1 MGELYATLLVRLI
14 LPLATLIAA
23 LLHFSAFGLAYLG
36 AFAALMHRPSYSLR
50 KHYPAPALAVLSSF
64 SIGLLVVQVTIASL
78 IAAKTL
84 QPSDGGLWS
93 HLDDVGIAR
102 FDRSVWDGLRAVL
115 GPALV
120 TGVSLLCLLA
130 EERRSRRSFVYFML
144 HRGGAP
150 LVGYP
155 RPSRL
160 RLRQTRSLI
169 ESSLVTVADERFQ
182 PRTSPSGIVATRRWR
197 GRRSGHS
204 FFPWWGVPLSTDPTG
219 VDGSPGGVGGKSSA
233 SSSTTLSLDLPALGD
248 RNGSYR
254 GRSSGRPPSA
264 SGATISGGDG
274 IVDDSV
280 VEDADGDGLDDF
292 SQSSYQPTDVDDGVA
307 AEMPSRLTRF
317 MAGTGGVFWTAVG
330 LAATGTAVSSVAN
343 SFFTAVLFFVVLS
356 WGFGWE
362 GVRPAVAPARVL
374 RCLTALRVTLLLYIF
389 ALVAF
394 QLGWLEDVRQSPIV
408 VLLGIRRLS
417 TAGQPQGW
425 THMMALG
432 GALFCY
438 VVSGLWAKAVRGAY
452 VTRTLWTE
460 ALVVEADTVAASLS
474 RPSSFLSAGFSAD
487 GLVGGGEAGSNDDG
501 GGGGGSGGGSSVSA
515 PGSPAGSSKA
525 AGKAWA
531 STGGAAPSSGS
542 AVASLSS
549 PSVGGSAAPAGLAS
563 RAASAPTGSAGKPP
577 LPPSSSRSRSAP
589 EWQMAAAALSRPP
602 SISRGAPPWKA
613 PIGDRTRRSRLASV
627 PSRLSPGAASG
638 GSGGTSGRSGGS
650 SWTHPLLGLSGWS
663 GSRGGGDGD
672 DLTSSRR
679 LGSALTASTRFG
691 LSAKEFLFLRS
702 LLHLASVALMVWVL
716 VLPGYLTLPLL
727 LLAFLY
733 LAFKRC
739 RNSRVLDYVV
749 YYAMALQLVHAVYVA
764 TLEAWGLPESRTADA
779 LGLRILSAPVVP
791 AVIQVATITL
801 IALSIYLKEYLK
813 TVRVWEP
820 RRSGGRALM
829 GNVTEQE
836 LLEMML
842 SHREY
847 SAVAKGAFSPF
858 KVILDQFALA
868 ALYVAGAAA
877 ASALNTVFIVALT
890 AICVTQVVPIMY
902 KRRLIAGVW
911 VSIFV
916 YSMGFMAATSAVCRI
931 GRGDTFDCSRVGVTV
946 GLTAAPTLA
955 VLAYTALVVCAS
967 IQVHFTW
974 PWRNDTDEA
983 TVRVELSSA
992 FWSFLREYFLYVAY
1006 AALLLYPLV
1015 SPANFLSYGYLVFL
1029 LLCFLVEILAG
1040 FATSRRVLGRLWFAV
1055 VLFACLGLVARYL
1068 VRFDDIGARI
1078 NQLQLIFGVGAGM
1091 SGFLLTLGDAAILII
1106 ISLQGRLFLQSAQLA
1121 ANATQLPSIA
1131 PSRPPQSPSG
1141 TTLPQPQSS
1150 ASSASLVTGG
1160 LTTTAGHGPQSASVR
1175 SSLDAAATAA
1185 ASPLVPRPGGLS
1197 SGSGSGNGS
1206 SKDSGL
1212 ADKARRMDGLS
1223 ASLAGTS
1230 HVDGHD
1236 MSAFES
1242 TGLVHVDS
1250 HASVPRGALMTDIV
1264 ELPDVSTR
1272 AKLLDAKRFLL
1283 RVRNSLPVVQTRDA
1297 IKWLYVRVRKALQHL
1312 LFPYSSILPASAVVA
1327 AAIWLDGISCFGG
1340 TYLVLGCLVVCLD
1353 NRPAISRRS
1362 HAVIPLALRI
1372 LSPTLLLLSFGFM
1385 TIQYLYLVLSLQQG
1399 AFIVDL
1405 QNGDWG
1411 PMVRWIGLQFERDS
1425 EVGKLFLPITQH
1437 AMLAHC
1443 LVFVTAFVQR
1453 ATLRWAA
1460 SSFSQVEGEQGADN
1474 GFGQL
1479 SRTGSG
1485 LSEGSRDEQI
1495 RAGLLSARPIS
1506 DVVSGLV
1513 LDEASGK
1520 ARVPSSSNSSSGVGN
1535 GGGRGRD
1542 VGGSEGGPAPVV
1554 HPTRAGGSGVSSNC
1568 VRGASGSGGSLPLNR
1583 TPSRNSSGPNDPADS
1598 LSSRVEGL
1606 ASGRVHFSASSP
1618 RPLGPGSPATLT
1630 SGVPHDV
1637 AGGARGASFGVYAG
1651 ATDGDAPDVGPPS
1664 PYHRSP
1670 SARRTNRLVHWCGR
1684 SLLMA
1689 GRRLGEVLGLLHP
1702 FWASWGFD
1710 LTYVVLVVGAA
1721 VSRTVFSLLH
1731 ILFVLAV
1738 CLVPRRTVSRMW
1750 VVCTLFLVTLVL
1762 LQYALSLGLPPL
1774 VSWSWQLRDDM
1785 PSAWQAWLY
1794 IDESNDTRKRRTDIT
1809 IAFIAVICAGTT
1821 LNAIPPRLSLRRCG
1835 RCAACS
1841 SVPGMFGWL
1850 RRLFGLG
1857 RSHREPPC
1865 PSSDASSGGKE
1876 EAGAAVGGG
1885 PSSSG
1890 RVASLEAVAISG
1902 VNSSSATL
1910 LGMRP
1915 PDSGEPPSTCLSF
1928 RGCAEEQGEAP
1939 LSRCFGFASSG
1950 DGSPSQ
1956 RQPEEVDFTQRPL
1969 TFANAV
1975 KLAWMRFSGS
1985 AVQLYLFAVA
1995 AVDPSVF
2002 SAVLLGLAFYFFF
2015 QFTNVA
2021 TRRARFVIVRMY
2033 VLSVI
2038 LAVVAYQAP
2047 FAPPTRE
2054 DGSPSPWPRIIGL
2067 YKLSGLSS
2075 GKDPAAA
2082 AALLGLFVSLWILS
2096 QMQGRIYE
2104 SENFRFVL
2112 RNMKEDEVL
2121 RFRRAIHDH
2130 QDRMTEQM
2138 LASNELERNK
2148 SARAARLQRLQA
2160 LKNTTRSVDAF
2171 FNVCVVQEAELAAKN
2186 EAAEALH
2193 ELEFAPRLSFSAAL
2207 AAAAA
2212 DESKLPRLSRST
2224 PGQMSVPS
2232 SSRLPGLR
2240 FRRSDG
2246 TFATPG
2252 TGGGW
2257 SASPSNRQV
2266 GSEERQGEDT
2276 GVRRAHSARDYG
2288 GNSSNTSAAAFVA
2301 DVAPGSEPV
2310 DTYPLRS
2317 GGSDGLKA
2325 TNGDSYESSSSRLDY
2340 ADGVADVG
2348 AAHPSP
2354 EGNQEDFPWWNR
2366 MLRAMSRGAR
2376 WQSHLHQSLRH
2387 ELRFFATRYSAWP
2400 VYLSMLLA
2408 VAVTPTIMS
2417 VVYPLVLFLYLL
2429 VEQPRPPKSA
2439 WIALIFYVEAV
2450 ITFKFVARKFVTPDV
2465 RFFVND
2471 YSDKGEI
2478 FKNGV
2483 HIQAGG
2489 IFFDILVLVSLL
2501 WHRRILYYRGLWD
2514 LTDAEERHLLRPKV
2528 TSRAV
2533 ATPSDA
2539 VAVTDP
2545 SGLPAGDVM
2554 SAEMQLADADWVIV
2568 QNAHRLESLGCFED
2582 ELPASDRFSSSPT
2595 RTSGDAYEA
2604 SWGVADYPRSGAA
2617 SAVPGAAA
2625 SSSSRPREARD
2636 DHDGSSLDDACFVSD
2651 AVELDVPVSSTGRL
2665 SDRVPRVRVHSND
2678 IDAATATNEGA
2689 RGIVHPV
2696 SVEALSFHR
2705 EYSRGGVENLPSSF
2719 SARGTGDQTSVGPRS
2734 FSSVKSLPKLDVAEA
2749 IGEDAHGD
2757 SDQPS
2762 LARSAAASYNR
2773 SASGSVRKAGISQPS
2788 IRLSTE
2794 SLDLLRRGST
2804 LRSCRS
2810 MTLRTL
2816 DEEEE
2821 GRAVAL
2827 QRTRSVR
2834 HTFTGGVIGGL
2845 IGEDA
2850 DVERPADIDDVYG
2863 MGGGAPRS
2871 DEDDDQLSTV
2881 GSLRS
2886 RRSRRGTTPSG
2897 FPGLGRRRSSRMPTP
2912 SGGGKRRTPM
2922 PADGHVEDLITR
2934 GLSAR
2939 VTPAEILSDE
2949 QVDGEFLGAAPGG
2962 GGEGGRHRQA
2972 PTVGSG
2978 SSPAA
2983 LLGAAGQGIFSP
2995 VVMHYQ
3001 RLLRSHTHKA
3011 VGDFYLAIFATDFM
3025 AFVFLIFGFSFMFS
3039 ESDQFERV
3047 TTWWT
3052 TNFVETRQLVVVI
3065 VAFFTL
3071 VLDRVIYLRR
3081 SMKAKLAVQYVSVL
3095 VYHYF
3100 LFLHVEFGQRA
3111 SLRFFY
3117 VLKCIYFFVS
3127 GLQIR
3132 SGFPL
3137 YTTGQ
3142 WLLRNFSLKGLIG
3155 FHIYYNIPFLWL
3167 TRTLL
3172 DWAVLPTSLEIFQY
3186 FKFIDVYIYL
3196 YQNRAINASRGWFK
3210 RVLGQKRPIVPRI
3223 FQGGG
3228 LFLLCALLLFLPFFL
3243 FSLANPLFRDR
3254 QLIAATYSVD
3264 LLLPINNDSI
3274 ALYSRSATSA
3284 KELNGAG
3291 IINAGRPYALTIQ
3304 ERSRE
3309 QVYSVFFSAP
3319 SAFQWTPAP
3328 PNFDRLNASLFPFVE
3343 APPGSALLDDD
3354 NPDRFSTRPTLRLAL
3369 TGADSE
3375 ETYSADVKA
3384 SLTGAQVQALGV
3396 AMANLNST
3404 ALELPLNI
3412 EDDSPNAGTL
3422 SRYMTLVAASS
3433 RFQPASRRNSGVCL
3447 RFHSVLLD
3455 VGGVEA
3461 PGVVPPA
3468 ESSVSSVALA
3478 RRSLWWSVTD
3488 CVRGIAGEP
3497 DCTCTPPG
3505 PDGRIGVTGAA
3516 ASRGRFDGLTYIL
3529 QISAVAQIAVG
3540 GGTILTLY
3548 AVILFSVAQ
3557 LAKTWFSNKRLI
3569 IPVTDMPYTHH
3580 LFTLVSDIVYA
3591 RQDGRLDMEEV
3602 LFNGLMDIYRDPHV
3616 MVRWTGERHLKP
3628 PTVWWEGE
3636 GAVDVFPSYRET
3648 ATEPYPKVKRD

>member
-1 MGELYATLLVRLI
+1 MGELYATLLVRLV

-23 LLHFSAFGLAYLG
+23 LIHFSAFGLAYLA

-50 KHYPAPALAVLSSF
+50 KHYPAPALAVLASF
-64 SIGLLVVQVTIASL
+64 SLGLLVVQVTIASL
-78 IAAKTL
+78 IAAKSL
-84 QPSDGGLWS
+84 QPSDGGLWP

-120 TGVSLLCLLA
+120 TAVSLLCLLA
-130 EERRSRRSFVYFML
+130 EECRSRRSFVYFML
-144 HRGGAP
+144 HRAGAP
-150 LVGYP
+150 LADRP
-155 RPSRL
+155 RSVHL

-169 ESSLVTVADERFQ
+169 ESALVTVADAP
-182 PRTSPSGIVATRRWR
+182 PRQHATVPGIGNAIATRERR
-197 GRRSGHS
+197 GRGSRHS
-204 FFPWWGVPLSTDPTG
+204 IFPWTGGPLTSASTG
-219 VDGSPGGVGGKSSA
+219 VDGSRGGAGGKSAA
-233 SSSTTLSLDLPALGD
+233 SSSTTLSLDLPAPDDGRPGYGGAGGSRPSALGTD
-248 RNGSYR
+248 GDAGFEGTDGDAYDDYSQGSYFPDN
-254 GRSSGRPPSA
+254 S
-264 SGATISGGDG
+264 
-274 IVDDSV
+274 
-280 VEDADGDGLDDF
+280 
-292 SQSSYQPTDVDDGVA
+292 DDGVA
-307 AEMPSRLTRF
+307 SEMPSRLTRF

-362 GVRPAVAPARVL
+362 GVRPAVEPGRVL
-374 RCLTALRVTLLLYIF
+374 RGLAALRVALLLYIF
-389 ALVAF
+389 ALVSF
-394 QLGWLEDVRQSPIV
+394 QLDWLNDARQSPIV

-438 VVSGLWAKAVRGAY
+438 VVSGLWSKAVRGAY
-452 VTRTLWTE
+452 VTRTRWAE
-460 ALVVEADTVAASLS
+460 ALVAEADTVAASLS
-474 RPSSFLSAGFSAD
+474 RPSSFLSAGLSAD
-487 GLVGGGEAGSNDDG
+487 GLLGGGGAGSSRGGDEGSGG
-501 GGGGGSGGGSSVSA
+501 GGGGGSSLSVPESPVASSRVV
-515 PGSPAGSSKA
+515 
-525 AGKAWA
+525 GKAWA
-531 STGGAAPSSGS
+531 TTGAAAPSSGS
-542 AVASLSS
+542 VGGSMSS
-549 PSVGGSAAPAGLAS
+549 PSPGGSTTPAGVAP
-563 RAASAPTGSAGKPP
+563 RATSAPMGAGSKPP
-577 LPPSSSRSRSAP
+577 LPPGSSRSRSAP
-589 EWQMAAAALSRPP
+589 EWDMEASEVRPP
-602 SISRGAPPWKA
+602 PVHMSPPTVTRGAPPWK
-613 PIGDRTRRSRLASV
+613 PPLGHRRLGSV
-627 PSRLSPGAASG
+627 SARLSPAGTSG
-638 GSGGTSGRSGGS
+638 GSGAASGRSGGS
-650 SWTHPLLGLSGWS
+650 GWTPPILGLSGLTGS
-663 GSRGGGDGD
+663 GRGMTGE

-691 LSAKEFLFLRS
+691 LSAKEFLLLRS

-727 LLAFLY
+727 VLAFLY

-739 RNSRVLDYVV
+739 RNSRVLDYAV

-764 TLEAWGLPESRTADA
+764 TLEAWGLPESQTADA

-820 RRSGGRALM
+820 QRGGGRALM

-877 ASALNTVFIVALT
+877 ASALNAVFIVALT
-890 AICVTQVVPIMY
+890 AICVTQVVPVVY
-902 KRRLIAGVW
+902 KRRLIAAVW

-931 GRGDTFDCSRVGVTV
+931 GRGDTFDCARVGVTV
-946 GLTAAPTLA
+946 GLTAAPTLP

-974 PWRNDTDEA
+974 PWRSDTDEA
-983 TVRVELSSA
+983 TVRVELSSV

-1029 LLCFLVEILAG
+1029 LMCFLVEILFG

-1068 VRFDDIGARI
+1068 VRFDDIRVRI
-1078 NQLQLIFGVGAGM
+1078 SRLQLIFGVGAGM
-1091 SGFLLTLGDAAILII
+1091 SGFVLTLGDAAILII

-1121 ANATQLPSIA
+1121 ANATELPSVS
-1131 PSRPPQSPSG
+1131 PMRPPLSSSSNA
-1141 TTLPQPQSS
+1141 LPQSS
-1150 ASSASLVTGG
+1150 SLPAPLVVSA
-1160 LTTTAGHGPQSASVR
+1160 GP
-1175 SSLDAAATAA
+1175 A
-1185 ASPLVPRPGGLS
+1185 ASPGRGPRSSPVRPSPDAATTAAPSPPLPRPVVSL
-1197 SGSGSGNGS
+1197 SGSGGSGDGS
-1206 SKDSGL
+1206 SKDMWS
-1212 ADKARRMDGLS
+1212 ADKAGSPGGGS
-1223 ASLAGTS
+1223 ASLADPP
-1230 HVDGHD
+1230 HVGGRVKG
-1236 MSAFES
+1236 SVES
-1242 TGLVHVDS
+1242 PGLVRVDS
-1250 HASVPRGALMTDIV
+1250 DVSSAKDPDAV

-1297 IKWLYVRVRKALQHL
+1297 IKWLYVRVRKALQQL

-1340 TYLVLGCLVVCLD
+1340 IYLVLGCLVVCLD
-1353 NRPAISRRS
+1353 NRPAINRRAD
-1362 HAVIPLALRI
+1362 AVIPLALRV
-1372 LSPTLLLLSFGFM
+1372 LSPTLLLLSFSFM
-1385 TIQYLYLVLSLQQG
+1385 TLQYLYLVLNIQG
-1399 AFIVDL
+1399 GALIETL

-1411 PMVRWIGLQFERDS
+1411 PMVIWIGLQFERDANAD
-1425 EVGKLFLPITQH
+1425 KLFLPITQH

-1443 LVFVTAFVQR
+1443 LVFVTAFLQR

-1460 SSFSQVEGEQGADN
+1460 ASFSNAEGDREADGVSGQLARNTSGVLEGGEQV
-1474 GFGQL
+1474 
-1479 SRTGSG
+1479 
-1485 LSEGSRDEQI
+1485 

-1506 DVVSGLV
+1506 DVMTGLV
-1513 LDEASGK
+1513 LDNAKGK
-1520 ARVPSSSNSSSGVGN
+1520 ARMPSSSSSSSGAVG
-1535 GGGRGRD
+1535 GDGSGRG
-1542 VGGSEGGPAPVV
+1542 VGGSCFGPAPEAYIS
-1554 HPTRAGGSGVSSNC
+1554 PAGGPGHSADR
-1568 VRGASGSGGSLPLNR
+1568 VRDASGSGGSRPLDPS
-1583 TPSRNSSGPNDPADS
+1583 PSRHSSVPYHPVDP
-1598 LSSRVEGL
+1598 LSSRNEGM
-1606 ASGRVHFSASSP
+1606 AGSRVHFSSSSP
-1618 RPLGPGSPATLT
+1618 RPLGPGSPGTLA
-1630 SGVPHDV
+1630 SGVSHDAASGGV
-1637 AGGARGASFGVYAG
+1637 PAGSFRAYGEA
-1651 ATDGDAPDVGPPS
+1651 ADGDVPDLGPPS
-1664 PYHRSP
+1664 PYLAP
-1670 SARRTNRLVHWCGR
+1670 STVRRTNRFVHWCGR
-1684 SLLMA
+1684 SLLKV
-1689 GRRLGEVLGLLHP
+1689 GRRLGEVLGLLQP

-1750 VVCTLFLVTLVL
+1750 VVCTLFLVALVL

-1774 VSWSWQLRDDM
+1774 VSWSWDLRDEM

-1821 LNAIPPRLSLRRCG
+1821 LNAIPPRVSLRRCG
-1835 RCAACS
+1835 NCDACT
-1841 SVPGMFGWL
+1841 SVSGTAGWL

-1857 RSHREPPC
+1857 RSRSEPPC
-1865 PSSDASSGGKE
+1865 PPSDTSSVGKE
-1876 EAGAAVGGG
+1876 EAGAAEVGGLSG
-1885 PSSSG
+1885 SG
-1890 RVASLEAVAISG
+1890 RVSSLEAVAISG
-1902 VNSSSATL
+1902 VNSSAATL
-1910 LGMRP
+1910 MGVHP
-1915 PDSGEPPSTCLSF
+1915 PDPDEHTSKCFSF
-1928 RGCAEEQGEAP
+1928 RGGADGREDSP
-1939 LSRCFGFASSG
+1939 LNRCFAFASSG

-1956 RQPEEVDFTQRPL
+1956 PQPAEVDFTQRPL

-1975 KLAWMRFSGS
+1975 KLGWMRFAGS

-2021 TRRARFVIVRMY
+2021 TRRARFVIVRLY

-2054 DGSPSPWPRIIGL
+2054 DGSPSPWPRIFGL
-2067 YKLSGLSS
+2067 YKLSGMSS

-2104 SENFRFVL
+2104 SKNFRFVV

-2148 SARAARLQRLQA
+2148 AARAARLQRLQA
-2160 LKNTTRSVDAF
+2160 LKHTTRSVDAF
-2171 FNVCVVQEAELAAKN
+2171 FDVCVVQEAELAAKD
-2186 EAAEALH
+2186 EAAAALP
-2193 ELEFAPRLSFSAAL
+2193 ELQFAPRLSFSAAL

-2212 DESKLPRLSRST
+2212 DESKLPRFSRT
-2224 PGQMSVPS
+2224 PGQTPMPS

-2240 FRRSDG
+2240 FRRPDG

-2252 TGGGW
+2252 AGGGGGLV
-2257 SASPSNRQV
+2257 SLPSQHDRAGAGGGEAS
-2266 GSEERQGEDT
+2266 GL
-2276 GVRRAHSARDYG
+2276 RRAHGVQGAGGGSSSA
-2288 GNSSNTSAAAFVA
+2288 SAAAFVA
-2301 DVAPGSEPV
+2301 DVAPGSKPV

-2317 GGSDGLKA
+2317 DGVDGPTATSGGC
-2325 TNGDSYESSSSRLDY
+2325 YESLPSGLGH
-2340 ADGVADVG
+2340 ADGAAGAG
-2348 AAHPSP
+2348 AADPSP
-2354 EGNQEDFPWWNR
+2354 EGTQEDFPWWNR

-2376 WQSHLHQSLRH
+2376 WQSHLHHSLRH
-2387 ELRFFATRYSAWP
+2387 ELRFFVTRYSAWP

-2408 VAVTPTIMS
+2408 VTVTPTIMS

-2471 YSDKGEI
+2471 YSGKGEI
-2478 FKNGV
+2478 FKNGL

-2489 IFFDILVLVSLL
+2489 IFFDILVLASLL

-2514 LTDAEERHLLRPKV
+2514 LTDAEERYLLRPKV
-2528 TSRAV
+2528 TGRAV
-2533 ATPSDA
+2533 VTPSDA
-2539 VAVTDP
+2539 ATVTDP
-2545 SGLPAGDVM
+2545 TGLAPFDVV
-2554 SAEMQLADADWVIV
+2554 SAEEQLAAADAVIGL
-2568 QNAHRLESLGCFED
+2568 NAHRLESLGCFED
-2582 ELPASDRFSSSPT
+2582 ERPASDPGSSSAT
-2595 RTSGDAYEA
+2595 MMSGGVYEN
-2604 SWGVADYPRSGAA
+2604 SWGVTEFPPSGGVAV
-2617 SAVPGAAA
+2617 VPGAAGP
-2625 SSSSRPREARD
+2625 SSSRPRDARD
-2636 DHDGSSLDDACFVSD
+2636 DQDDSSLGDACFVSD
-2651 AVELDVPVSSTGRL
+2651 AIELDAPGSSAERL
-2665 SDRVPRVRVHSND
+2665 STDRESRVRVHSID
-2678 IDAATATNEGA
+2678 DMDAALAKNDVGGGITRPLSERASSFQ
-2689 RGIVHPV
+2689 RGI
-2696 SVEALSFHR
+2696 
-2705 EYSRGGVENLPSSF
+2705 SRGGPGDAPTTF
-2719 SARGTGDQTSVGPRS
+2719 SPEGPRDRFSGGPRS
-2734 FSSVKSLPKLDVAEA
+2734 FSSVKSLPKLDVSGVTS
-2749 IGEDAHGD
+2749 GEVDDVGD
-2757 SDQPS
+2757 HPS
-2762 LARSAAASYNR
+2762 LSGSLRKR
-2773 SASGSVRKAGISQPS
+2773 SASSSARGAGVSQPS
-2788 IRLSTE
+2788 IRLSSE
-2794 SLDLLRRGST
+2794 SHELSRRGST

-2821 GRAVAL
+2821 GRASAL
-2827 QRTRSVR
+2827 HRKRSVR
-2834 HTFTGGVIGGL
+2834 HTFAGGVIGGL

-2850 DVERPADIDDVYG
+2850 DVERPADVDDAYG
-2863 MGGGAPRS
+2863 LGGGVLRA
-2871 DEDDDQLSTV
+2871 DEEDDQLSTV

-2912 SGGGKRRTPM
+2912 SGAGKRRTPA
-2922 PADGHVEDLITR
+2922 PADEHVEDLIAGR
-2934 GLSAR
+2934 LSAVPTR
-2939 VTPAEILSDE
+2939 AEMLSDE
-2949 QVDGEFLGAAPGG
+2949 QLDGEFLGAAPAGVGG
-2962 GGEGGRHRQA
+2962 GGRHRPPPA
-2972 PTVGSG
+2972 LGGG
-2978 SSPAA
+2978 SSPMA
-2983 LLGAAGQGIFSP
+2983 LLGAAGQGVFSP
-2995 VVMHYQ
+2995 IVLHYQ
-3001 RLLRSHTHKA
+3001 RLLRPHTHKA

-3025 AFVFLIFGFSFMFS
+3025 AFVFLIFGFSYMFS

-3065 VAFFTL
+3065 IAFFAL

-3100 LFLHVEFGQRA
+3100 LFLHVEFGQRQ
-3111 SLRFFY
+3111 SLRYFY

-3142 WLLRNFSLKGLIG
+3142 WLLRNFSLKGLIA

-3254 QLIAATYSVD
+3254 QLIASTYSVD
-3264 LLLPINNDSI
+3264 LLLPANNDSV
-3274 ALYSRSATSA
+3274 ALYSRSTTSA
-3284 KELNGAG
+3284 KELKGGKILA
-3291 IINAGRPYALTIQ
+3291 AGRPYALDIQ

-3309 QVYSVFFSAP
+3309 QVYSVFFDAP
-3319 SAFQWTPAP
+3319 SASRWTPP
-3328 PNFDRLNASLFPFVE
+3328 PPTFDRLNASLQPFVL
-3343 APPGSALLDDD
+3343 ATAGSPLLDDGS
-3354 NPDRFSTRPTLRLAL
+3354 PGSRSARPTLRFEL

-3375 ETYSADVKA
+3375 ETYSADVA
-3384 SLTGAQVQALGV
+3384 APLTGAQVR
-3396 AMANLNST
+3396 AMGAAMTNLTST

-3412 EDDSPNAGTL
+3412 DNPSPKAGTL

-3433 RFQPASRRNSGVCL
+3433 RFRPASRRNSGVCL

-3455 VGGVEA
+3455 AGGAVA
-3461 PGVVPPA
+3461 PGAVPTTG
-3468 ESSVSSVALA
+3468 SSSSIQLA
-3478 RRSLWWSVTD
+3478 RRALWWSVTD
-3488 CVRGIAGEP
+3488 CVRNVAGVE
-3497 DCTCTPPG
+3497 DCVCNPPEA
-3505 PDGRIGVTGAA
+3505 DGSIGETGADA
-3516 ASRGRFDGLTYIL
+3516 PFDGLTYIL
-3529 QISAVAQIAVG
+3529 QISAVARIAVG

-3548 AVILFSVAQ
+3548 AVVLFSVAQ
-3557 LAKTWFSNKRLI
+3557 LAKSWFSNKRLI

-3602 LFNGLMDIYRDPHV
+3602 LFNGLMDIYRDPHA

-3636 GAVDVFPSYRET
+3636 NAVDTFPSYRET
-3648 ATEPYPKVKRD
+3648 ATEPYLKVKQD

>member
-36 AFAALMHRPSYSLR
+36 AFAALTHRPSYSLR

-64 SIGLLVVQVTIASL
+64 SIGLLVVQVTIVSL

-130 EERRSRRSFVYFML
+130 EERRSRRSFVYFMV

-150 LVGYP
+150 LAGWP

-169 ESSLVTVADERFQ
+169 ESSLVTVADVPPP
-182 PRTSPSGIVATRRWR
+182 PRATASGIVATRLWR
-197 GRRSGHS
+197 GRRSRHS
-204 FFPWWGVPLSTDPTG
+204 FFPLVGAPLETDSTRL
-219 VDGSPGGVGGKSSA
+219 DGSRGGTGGKSAA
-233 SSSTTLSLDLPALGD
+233 SSSTTLSLDLPTLGE
-248 RNGSYR
+248 GSGAYGDGGGPSR
-254 GRSSGRPPSA
+254 PSA
-264 SGATISGGDG
+264 SGTAVSGGGGAIGDG
-274 IVDDSV
+274 VM
-280 VEDADGDGLDDF
+280 EDTDGDGFDDF
-292 SQSSYQPTDVDDGVA
+292 SQSSYPPTDVDEGVA

-343 SFFTAVLFFVVLS
+343 SLFTAVLFFVVLS

-394 QLGWLEDVRQSPIV
+394 QLGWLEDARQSPIV

-452 VTRTLWTE
+452 VTRTRWAE
-460 ALVVEADTVAASLS
+460 VLVAEADTVAASLS
-474 RPSSFLSAGFSAD
+474 RPSSFLSAGLSAD
-487 GLVGGGEAGSNDDG
+487 GLLGGGEAESIDDG
-501 GGGGGSGGGSSVSA
+501 GGGGGGGGGSVST
-515 PGSPAGSSKA
+515 PGSPAGSSRA
-525 AGKAWA
+525 AGKAW
-531 STGGAAPSSGS
+531 SSNGGAAPSSSS
-542 AVASLSS
+542 AGASLSP
-549 PSVGGSAAPAGLAS
+549 PSAGGSAAPAGVAPRAS
-563 RAASAPTGSAGKPP
+563 SAPSGSASKPP
-577 LPPSSSRSRSAP
+577 LPPGSSRSRSET
-589 EWQMAAAALSRPP
+589 EWDMAVPSLSRSPTV
-602 SISRGAPPWKA
+602 SRGAPPWKA
-613 PIGDRTRRSRLASV
+613 SIGDRPRRSRLASV
-627 PSRLSPGAASG
+627 PPRLSPGGASG
-638 GSGGTSGRSGGS
+638 GSSGTIGRSGGS
-650 SWTHPLLGLSGWS
+650 GWSPPLLGLSGLT
-663 GSRGGGDGD
+663 GNRGGADEE

-764 TLEAWGLPESRTADA
+764 TLEAWELPESRTADA

-858 KVILDQFALA
+858 KVILDQIALA

-877 ASALNTVFIVALT
+877 ASALNAVFIVALT
-890 AICVTQVVPIMY
+890 AICVTQVVPVMY
-902 KRRLIAGVW
+902 KRRLIAAVW

-931 GRGDTFDCSRVGVTV
+931 GRGDTFHCDRVSVTV

-974 PWRNDTDEA
+974 PWRSDTDEA

-1055 VLFACLGLVARYL
+1055 VLFACLGLVARYF
-1068 VRFDDIGARI
+1068 VRFDDIRVRI

-1091 SGFLLTLGDAAILII
+1091 SGFVLTLGDAAILII

-1121 ANATQLPSIA
+1121 ANATQLPSVV
-1131 PSRPPQSPSG
+1131 PMRPPRPPSG
-1141 TTLPQPQSS
+1141 ATLPQPQSS
-1150 ASSASLVTGG
+1150 ASSASVVAAG
-1160 LTTTAGHGPQSASVR
+1160 LAASSERGPQSSPVR
-1175 SSLDAAATAA
+1175 PSPDAAATAG
-1185 ASPLVPRPGGLS
+1185 ASPLVPRPGGSL
-1197 SGSGSGNGS
+1197 SGSGSGDGS
-1206 SKDSGL
+1206 SKDSGS
-1212 ADKARRMDGLS
+1212 ADKTGSVDDVSTPLV
-1223 ASLAGTS
+1223 GTA
-1230 HVDGHD
+1230 VDGRD
-1236 MSAFES
+1236 KSAFES
-1242 TGLVHVDS
+1242 PGLVRVDS
-1250 HASVPRGALMTDIV
+1250 DASVPKGAPVTDVV

-1297 IKWLYVRVRKALQHL
+1297 VKWLYVRVRKALQQL

-1385 TIQYLYLVLSLQQG
+1385 TLQYLYLVLSLQQG

-1411 PMVRWIGLQFERDS
+1411 PMVIWIGLQFERDP

-1443 LVFVTAFVQR
+1443 LVFVTAFLQR

-1460 SSFSQVEGEQGADN
+1460 SSFNDAEREHGA
-1474 GFGQL
+1474 GGGSGRL

-1485 LSEGSRDEQI
+1485 VSEGVVDEQI

-1506 DVVSGLV
+1506 AVVTGLV
-1513 LDEASGK
+1513 VDEASGK
-1520 ARVPSSSNSSSGVGN
+1520 ARLPLSSSRSSGVGI
-1535 GGGRGRD
+1535 GGGSGRG
-1542 VGGSEGGPAPVV
+1542 GGSSDGGPAHEVY
-1554 HPTRAGGSGVSSNC
+1554 PTRAGGPGDSADY
-1568 VRGASGSGGSLPLNR
+1568 VRSASRSGGLLPLDR
-1583 TPSRNSSGPNDPADS
+1583 TPSRNGVGLYRPADPV
-1598 LSSRVEGL
+1598 SSRVEGL
-1606 ASGRVHFSASSP
+1606 ASSRVHFSASSP

-1630 SGVPHDV
+1630 SRVPHDA
-1637 AGGARGASFGVYAG
+1637 AGGAPRAGLPAYAG
-1651 ATDGDAPDVGPPS
+1651 ATDGNIPDLEPPS
-1664 PYHRSP
+1664 PYHRPS

-1684 SLLMA
+1684 SLLMV
-1689 GRRLGEVLGLLHP
+1689 GRRLGEVLGLLQP

-1750 VVCTLFLVTLVL
+1750 VICTLFLVILVL

-1774 VSWSWQLRDDM
+1774 VSWSWKLRDDM
-1785 PSAWQAWLY
+1785 PTAWQAWLY

-1835 RCAACS
+1835 SCAACS
-1841 SVPGMFGWL
+1841 SVSGMSRRL

-1857 RSHREPPC
+1857 RSRNEPPC
-1865 PSSDASSGGKE
+1865 PPSVASSGGKE
-1876 EAGAAVGGG
+1876 EAGAAEEGGL
-1885 PSSSG
+1885 SNSG
-1890 RVASLEAVAISG
+1890 RVASLEAVAVSG

-1910 LGMRP
+1910 MGVRP
-1915 PDSGEPPSTCLSF
+1915 PDSEQPSTCLSI
-1928 RGCAEEQGEAP
+1928 RGGGEGREEAP
-1939 LSRCFGFASSG
+1939 LNRCFAFASSG
-1950 DGSPSQ
+1950 YGSPSQ
-1956 RQPEEVDFTQRPL
+1956 PQPAEVDFTQRPL

-1975 KLAWMRFSGS
+1975 KLAWMRFAGS

-2021 TRRARFVIVRMY
+2021 TRRARFVIVRLY

-2038 LAVVAYQAP
+2038 LASVAYQAP

-2075 GKDPAAA
+2075 GKNPAAA

-2171 FNVCVVQEAELAAKN
+2171 FNVCVVQEAELTAKN
-2186 EAAEALH
+2186 ESAEALP
-2193 ELEFAPRLSFSAAL
+2193 ELAFAPRLSFSAAL

-2224 PGQMSVPS
+2224 PGPMSVPS

-2240 FRRSDG
+2240 FRRPDG

-2252 TGGGW
+2252 MGRGW
-2257 SASPSNRQV
+2257 SASLTNNED
-2266 GSEERQGEDT
+2266 GSGEGQGEDA
-2276 GVRRAHSARDYG
+2276 GVRRAHSARVDG
-2288 GNSSNTSAAAFVA
+2288 GSSSTASAAAFVA

-2310 DTYPLRS
+2310 DTYLLRS
-2317 GGSDGLKA
+2317 GGGGGPRA
-2325 TNGDSYESSSSRLDY
+2325 ANGDSYESLSSGLDH
-2340 ADGVADVG
+2340 ADGLAGAD
-2348 AAHPSP
+2348 AAHSSP

-2376 WQSHLHQSLRH
+2376 WQSHLHHSLRH

-2408 VAVTPTIMS
+2408 VAVTPTILS

-2439 WIALIFYVEAV
+2439 WIALLFYVEAV

-2471 YSDKGEI
+2471 YSGKGEI
-2478 FKNGV
+2478 FKNGL

-2514 LTDAEERHLLRPKV
+2514 LTDAEERLLLRPKV

-2545 SGLPAGDVM
+2545 SGLPAVDVV
-2554 SAEMQLADADWVIV
+2554 SAERQLAEADEVIR
-2568 QNAHRLESLGCFED
+2568 QNAHRLELLGCFED
-2582 ELPASDRFSSSPT
+2582 ERPASDPFSSSPIM
-2595 RTSGDAYEA
+2595 TSGDAYETG
-2604 SWGVADYPRSGAA
+2604 WGAA
-2617 SAVPGAAA
+2617 DFPPSGSTTTAPEAAA
-2625 SSSSRPREARD
+2625 SSLSRPREARD
-2636 DHDGSSLDDACFVSD
+2636 DYDRSSLGDACFLSD
-2651 AVELDVPVSSTGRL
+2651 AVELDAPVLPFERQ
-2665 SDRVPRVRVHSND
+2665 SDRKPRVRVRSNND
-2678 IDAATATNEGA
+2678 MDAAFATNEAAGGTA
-2689 RGIVHPV
+2689 QPV
-2696 SVEALSFHR
+2696 SVGTSSFQR
-2705 EYSRGGVENLPSSF
+2705 GRSRGGLESSPSSL
-2719 SARGTGDQTSVGPRS
+2719 SAGGTGDQFSAGPHS
-2734 FSSVKSLPKLDVAEA
+2734 SLSVKSLPKLDVSQA
-2749 IGEDAHGD
+2749 IGEGARGD
-2757 SDQPS
+2757 GDQPS
-2762 LARSAAASYNR
+2762 LARSAAALYKR
-2773 SASGSVRKAGISQPS
+2773 SASGSARMAGVSQPS
-2788 IRLSTE
+2788 MRLSTE
-2794 SLDLLRRGST
+2794 SLDLSRRGST

-2834 HTFTGGVIGGL
+2834 HTFAGGVIGGL
-2845 IGEDA
+2845 ISEDA

-2863 MGGGAPRS
+2863 MGGGALRS

-2912 SGGGKRRTPM
+2912 SGAGKRRTPI
-2922 PADGHVEDLITR
+2922 PADDHVEDIITA

-2939 VTPAEILSDE
+2939 PTRAEVLSDE
-2949 QVDGEFLGAAPGG
+2949 QLDGEFLRAAPGSG
-2962 GGEGGRHRQA
+2962 GGGGRHRPPPA
-2972 PTVGSG
+2972 VDSG
-2978 SSPAA
+2978 SSPTA
-2983 LLGAAGQGIFSP
+2983 LLGAAGQGVFSH
-2995 VVMHYQ
+2995 VVAHYQ
-3001 RLLRSHTHKA
+3001 RLVRSHTHKA

-3025 AFVFLIFGFSFMFS
+3025 AFVFLIFGFSYMFS

-3065 VAFFTL
+3065 IAFFTL

-3117 VLKCIYFFVS
+3117 LLKCIYFFVS

-3264 LLLPINNDSI
+3264 LLLPVNNDSM

-3284 KELNGAG
+3284 KELNGAD
-3291 IINAGRPYALTIQ
+3291 IIDAGRPYALAIQ

-3319 SAFQWTPAP
+3319 SASLWTPAP
-3328 PNFDRLNASLFPFVE
+3328 PTFDRLNASLLSFVE
-3343 APPGSALLDDD
+3343 APPGSPLLDDD

-3396 AMANLNST
+3396 AVANLNST

-3412 EDDSPNAGTL
+3412 DDDSPNAGTL

-3433 RFQPASRRNSGVCL
+3433 RFRPASRRNSGVCL

-3455 VGGVEA
+3455 AGGAVP
-3461 PGVVPPA
+3461 PGVVPPP
-3468 ESSVSSVALA
+3468 ESSASSIELA

-3488 CVRGIAGEP
+3488 CVRGVAGEP

-3516 ASRGRFDGLTYIL
+3516 AGPDRFAGLTYIL

-3557 LAKTWFSNKRLI
+3557 LAKSWFSNKRLI

-3580 LFTLVSDIVYA
+3580 LFTLVSDIIYA

-3648 ATEPYPKVKRD
+3648 ATEPYPKVKRE

>member
-1 MGELYATLLVRLI
+1 MGELYATLLVRLA

-23 LLHFSAFGLAYLG
+23 LLHFSAFGLAYLA

-50 KHYPAPALAVLSSF
+50 KHYPAPALAVLASF

-78 IAAKTL
+78 IAAKSL
-84 QPSDGGLWS
+84 QPSDGGLWP

-102 FDRSVWDGLRAVL
+102 FDRSVWDGLRTVL

-120 TGVSLLCLLA
+120 TAVSLLCLLA

-150 LVGYP
+150 LADRP
-155 RPSRL
+155 RSTRL

-169 ESSLVTVADERFQ
+169 ESALVTVADAP
-182 PRTSPSGIVATRRWR
+182 PRPHVTVPGIGNAVATRGRR
-197 GRRSGHS
+197 GRGSRHTI
-204 FFPWWGVPLSTDPTG
+204 FPWVGRPLSSASTG
-219 VDGSPGGVGGKSSA
+219 VDGSRYGAGGKSAA
-233 SSSTTLSLDLPALGD
+233 SSSTTLSLDLPAPDDASGAY
-248 RNGSYR
+248 GGTGG
-254 GRSSGRPPSA
+254 GRPSA
-264 SGATISGGDG
+264 SGATGDAFFE
-274 IVDDSV
+274 VT
-280 VEDADGDGLDDF
+280 DGDAFDDY
-292 SQSSYQPTDVDDGVA
+292 SQASYHPTNSDNGVA

-362 GVRPAVAPARVL
+362 GVRPAVAPGRVL
-374 RCLTALRVTLLLYIF
+374 RGLGALRVALLLYIF
-389 ALVAF
+389 ALVSF
-394 QLGWLEDVRQSPIV
+394 QLGWLDDARQSPIV

-417 TAGQPQGW
+417 TADQPQGW

-432 GALFCY
+432 GAIFCY
-438 VVSGLWAKAVRGAY
+438 VVSGLWSKAVRGAY
-452 VTRTLWTE
+452 VTRTRWAE
-460 ALVVEADTVAASLS
+460 ALVAEAGTVAASLS
-474 RPSSFLSAGFSAD
+474 RPSSFLSAGLSAD
-487 GLVGGGEAGSNDDG
+487 GLLGGGGAGSSRCGGGSDG
-501 GGGGGSGGGSSVSA
+501 GGGSSLSV
-515 PGSPAGSSKA
+515 PKSPAGSSRA
-525 AGKAWA
+525 VGKAWA
-531 STGGAAPSSGS
+531 TAGTSAPLGGS
-542 AVASLSS
+542 AGGSTSS
-549 PSVGGSAAPAGLAS
+549 PSAGGSTAPAGVAP
-563 RAASAPTGSAGKPP
+563 RATSAPTGGGSKPP
-577 LPPSSSRSRSAP
+577 LPPGSSRSRSSP
-589 EWQMAAAALSRPP
+589 EWDMAASAVGQPP
-602 SISRGAPPWKA
+602 ARTSPPTVMRGAPPWK
-613 PIGDRTRRSRLASV
+613 PPVGHRRLASV
-627 PSRLSPGAASG
+627 SGRLSPVGASG
-638 GSGGTSGRSGGS
+638 GSGVISGRSGDSG
-650 SWTHPLLGLSGWS
+650 WTPPLLGLSGLTGS
-663 GSRGGGDGD
+663 GRGGDGE

-727 LLAFLY
+727 VLAFLY

-739 RNSRVLDYVV
+739 RNSRVLDYAV

-801 IALSIYLKEYLK
+801 IALSIFLKEYLK

-820 RRSGGRALM
+820 QRGGGRALM

-858 KVILDQFALA
+858 KVILDQIALA

-877 ASALNTVFIVALT
+877 ASALNAVFIVALT
-890 AICVTQVVPIMY
+890 AICVTQVVPFVY
-902 KRRLIAGVW
+902 KRRLIAAVW

-931 GRGDTFDCSRVGVTV
+931 GRDDTFDCARVGVTV
-946 GLTAAPTLA
+946 GLSAAPTLP

-974 PWRNDTDEA
+974 PWRSDTDEA
-983 TVRVELSSA
+983 TMRVELSSA

-1029 LLCFLVEILAG
+1029 LLCFLVEILFG

-1068 VRFDDIGARI
+1068 VRFDDIRVRI
-1078 NQLQLIFGVGAGM
+1078 TQLQLIFGVGAGM
-1091 SGFLLTLGDAAILII
+1091 SGFVLTLGDAAILII

-1121 ANATQLPSIA
+1121 ANATELPSV
-1131 PSRPPQSPSG
+1131 SSMRPARTPSG
-1141 TTLPQPQSS
+1141 TALPQPLAS
-1150 ASSASLVTGG
+1150 ASAPSVAAAAPTASRGR
-1160 LTTTAGHGPQSASVR
+1160 GPRSPHVR
-1175 SSLDAAATAA
+1175 PSPDAAATAA
-1185 ASPLVPRPGGLS
+1185 ASPPLPRPAVSLA
-1197 SGSGSGNGS
+1197 GSGGSGDGS
-1206 SKDSGL
+1206 SKDMGS
-1212 ADKARRMDGLS
+1212 ADEAGS
-1223 ASLAGTS
+1223 AGGGSALVADTPL
-1230 HVDGHD
+1230 VDGRVKG
-1236 MSAFES
+1236 SFES
-1242 TGLVHVDS
+1242 PGLVRVDS
-1250 HASVPRGALMTDIV
+1250 DVSTAKGAPGADAV

-1297 IKWLYVRVRKALQHL
+1297 IKWLYVRVRKALQQL

-1340 TYLVLGCLVVCLD
+1340 IYLVLGCLVVCLD
-1353 NRPAISRRS
+1353 NRPAINRRS
-1362 HAVIPLALRI
+1362 DAVIPLALRV
-1372 LSPTLLLLSFGFM
+1372 LSPTLLLLSFSFM
-1385 TIQYLYLVLSLQQG
+1385 TLQYLYLVLSLQQG
-1399 AFIVDL
+1399 ALIVEL

-1411 PMVRWIGLQFERDS
+1411 PMVIWIGLQFERDP
-1425 EVGKLFLPITQH
+1425 EAGKLFLPITQH

-1443 LVFVTAFVQR
+1443 LVFVTAFLQR

-1460 SSFSQVEGEQGADN
+1460 TSFSNAEGNRWADV
-1474 GFGQL
+1474 GSGQL
-1479 SRTGSG
+1479 SRTASG
-1485 LSEGSRDEQI
+1485 VSEGDGNEHVRV
-1495 RAGLLSARPIS
+1495 GLLSARPIS
-1506 DVVSGLV
+1506 DVVTGLV
-1513 LDEASGK
+1513 LDEANGK
-1520 ARVPSSSNSSSGVGN
+1520 ARMPSSSGSSSGVV
-1535 GGGRGRD
+1535 GGDGSGRG
-1542 VGGSEGGPAPVV
+1542 
-1554 HPTRAGGSGVSSNC
+1554 AGGSDGGPTPEAYTTPAGGPDHSADRVH
-1568 VRGASGSGGSLPLNR
+1568 GASGLGGSLPLDP
-1583 TPSRNSSGPNDPADS
+1583 TPSRYSSGPNHHVDPV
-1598 LSSRVEGL
+1598 SSHAEGM
-1606 ASGRVHFSASSP
+1606 AAGRVHFSSSSP
-1618 RPLGPGSPATLT
+1618 RPLGPGSPATLA
-1630 SGVPHDV
+1630 SGVSHDM
-1637 AGGARGASFGVYAG
+1637 AGGVPGGSFRVYAG
-1651 ATDGDAPDVGPPS
+1651 ATDAIVPDLGPPS
-1664 PYHRSP
+1664 PYLGP
-1670 SARRTNRLVHWCGR
+1670 SKVRRTNRFVHWCGR
-1684 SLLMA
+1684 SLLMM
-1689 GRRLGEVLGLLHP
+1689 GRRLGEVLGLLQP

-1738 CLVPRRTVSRMW
+1738 CMVPRRTVSRMW
-1750 VVCTLFLVTLVL
+1750 VVCTLFLVALVL
-1762 LQYALSLGLPPL
+1762 LQYGLSLGLPPL
-1774 VSWSWQLRDDM
+1774 VSWSWKLRDDM
-1785 PSAWQAWLY
+1785 PTAWQAWLY

-1821 LNAIPPRLSLRRCG
+1821 LNAIPPRVSLRRCG
-1835 RCAACS
+1835 GCASCT
-1841 SVPGMFGWL
+1841 SVSGTAGRV

-1857 RSHREPPC
+1857 RSRSEPPC
-1865 PSSDASSGGKE
+1865 PLPDASSAGKE
-1876 EAGAAVGGG
+1876 EHASAPEGGG
-1885 PSSSG
+1885 RSSSG

-1902 VNSSSATL
+1902 VNSSAATL
-1910 LGMRP
+1910 MDVRP
-1915 PDSGEPPSTCLSF
+1915 PDAGEQTSTCFSF
-1928 RGCAEEQGEAP
+1928 RGGADEREDSP
-1939 LSRCFGFASSG
+1939 LNRCFAFASSG
-1950 DGSPSQ
+1950 DGSSSQ
-1956 RQPEEVDFTQRPL
+1956 PPPPEVDFTQRPL

-1975 KLAWMRFSGS
+1975 KLGWMRFAGS

-2021 TRRARFVIVRMY
+2021 ARRARFVIVRLY

-2054 DGSPSPWPRIIGL
+2054 DGSPSPWPHIVGL

-2075 GKDPAAA
+2075 SGRDPAAA

-2104 SENFRFVL
+2104 SKNFRFVL

-2160 LKNTTRSVDAF
+2160 LKHTTRSVDAF

-2186 EAAEALH
+2186 EAAAALP
-2193 ELEFAPRLSFSAAL
+2193 ELQFAPRLSFSAAL

-2212 DESKLPRLSRST
+2212 DESKLPRFSRST
-2224 PGQMSVPS
+2224 PGQTSIPS

-2240 FRRSDG
+2240 FRRPDG

-2252 TGGGW
+2252 AREEGGLVSLSSKHDAPDGEEAEVASLRGAHGARGGGGSSS
-2257 SASPSNRQV
+2257 SA
-2266 GSEERQGEDT
+2266 
-2276 GVRRAHSARDYG
+2276 
-2288 GNSSNTSAAAFVA
+2288 SAAAFVA
-2301 DVAPGSEPV
+2301 DVAPGSKPV
-2310 DTYPLRS
+2310 RTYQLRSDGGDGPNATS
-2317 GGSDGLKA
+2317 GGS
-2325 TNGDSYESSSSRLDY
+2325 YESLASGLNHSDGA
-2340 ADGVADVG
+2340 ADAG
-2348 AAHPSP
+2348 AAHPSA
-2354 EGNQEDFPWWNR
+2354 ESNHEDFPWWNR

-2376 WQSHLHQSLRH
+2376 WQSHLHHSLRH
-2387 ELRFFATRYSAWP
+2387 ELRFFVTRYSAWP

-2408 VAVTPTIMS
+2408 VTVTPTILS

-2439 WIALIFYVEAV
+2439 WIALLLYVEAV

-2471 YSDKGEI
+2471 YSGKGEI
-2478 FKNGV
+2478 FKNGL

-2489 IFFDILVLVSLL
+2489 IFFDILVLASLL

-2514 LTDAEERHLLRPKV
+2514 LTDAAERYLLRPKV
-2528 TSRAV
+2528 TGRAV
-2533 ATPSDA
+2533 VTPSDA
-2539 VAVTDP
+2539 VSVTDP
-2545 SGLPAGDVM
+2545 SGMASIDVV
-2554 SAEMQLADADWVIV
+2554 SAEDQLADADAVIGL
-2568 QNAHRLESLGCFED
+2568 NALRLESLGCFED
-2582 ELPASDRFSSSPT
+2582 ERPASDPGSSSPT
-2595 RTSGDAYEA
+2595 ITSCGAHGN
-2604 SWGVADYPRSGAA
+2604 SWGTADLPPSSGGAT
-2617 SAVPGAAA
+2617 VPGATA
-2625 SSSSRPREARD
+2625 SSSSRPRDARD
-2636 DHDGSSLDDACFVSD
+2636 DHDGSSLDDACFVTD
-2651 AVELDVPVSSTGRL
+2651 AVELDAPGSSTERLSSGRDPRVPVYSTDDMDVASVKNKNEGGGGSARPVPVGASSFQRGR
-2665 SDRVPRVRVHSND
+2665 SEGGSG
-2678 IDAATATNEGA
+2678 DAASFFSTDGA
-2689 RGIVHPV
+2689 G
-2696 SVEALSFHR
+2696 
-2705 EYSRGGVENLPSSF
+2705 SRF
-2719 SARGTGDQTSVGPRS
+2719 SAGPRS
-2734 FSSVKSLPKLDVAEA
+2734 LSSVKSLPRLDVSEVL
-2749 IGEDAHGD
+2749 GEDADGVG
-2757 SDQPS
+2757 DQPS
-2762 LARSAAASYNR
+2762 PSGSLYKR
-2773 SASGSVRKAGISQPS
+2773 SASSSARGAGVSQPS
-2788 IRLSTE
+2788 MRLSSE
-2794 SLDLLRRGST
+2794 SVELSRRGST

-2816 DEEEE
+2816 DEDAEDLP
-2821 GRAVAL
+2821 ASL
-2827 QRTRSVR
+2827 QRKRSVR
-2834 HTFTGGVIGGL
+2834 HTFAGGVIGGL

-2850 DVERPADIDDVYG
+2850 DVERPADLDDAYG
-2863 MGGGAPRS
+2863 LGGGALRV
-2871 DEDDDQLSTV
+2871 DEDDDHLSTV

-2897 FPGLGRRRSSRMPTP
+2897 FPGLGRRLSSRMPTP
-2912 SGGGKRRTPM
+2912 SGGGKRRTPA
-2922 PADGHVEDLITR
+2922 PADEHVEDLIAAR
-2934 GLSAR
+2934 LSAMP
-2939 VTPAEILSDE
+2939 TPAEMLSDE
-2949 QVDGEFLGAAPGG
+2949 QLDGDFLGAAPADEGG
-2962 GGEGGRHRQA
+2962 GGRHRPPPA
-2972 PTVGSG
+2972 VGGG
-2978 SSPAA
+2978 SSPMA
-2983 LLGAAGQGIFSP
+2983 LLGAAGQGVFSP
-2995 VVMHYQ
+2995 IMLHYQ
-3001 RLLRSHTHKA
+3001 RLVRPHTHKA
-3011 VGDFYLAIFATDFM
+3011 VGDFYLATFATDFM
-3025 AFVFLIFGFSFMFS
+3025 AFVFLIFGFSYMFS

-3065 VAFFTL
+3065 VAFFAL

-3081 SMKAKLAVQYVSVL
+3081 SMRAKLAVQYMSVL

-3100 LFLHVEFGQRA
+3100 LFLHVEFGERK

-3142 WLLRNFSLKGLIG
+3142 WLLRNFSLKGLIA

-3243 FSLANPLFRDR
+3243 FSLANPLFRNR

-3264 LLLPINNDSI
+3264 LLLPINNDSV
-3274 ALYSRSATSA
+3274 ALYSRSTTSA
-3284 KELNGAG
+3284 KELEDDE
-3291 IINAGRPYALTIQ
+3291 IIAAGRPYALAIQ

-3309 QVYSVFFSAP
+3309 QVYSVFFDAP
-3319 SAFQWTPAP
+3319 SASRWAP
-3328 PNFDRLNASLFPFVE
+3328 PPPTFDRLNASLQPFVL
-3343 APPGSALLDDD
+3343 ASAGSPLLDDNVRD
-3354 NPDRFSTRPTLRLAL
+3354 MNSSRPTLRFEL

-3375 ETYSADVKA
+3375 ETYSADVTTP
-3384 SLTGAQVQALGV
+3384 LTGAQVQALGV
-3396 AMANLNST
+3396 AMTNLTSA
-3404 ALELPLNI
+3404 ALELPLDI
-3412 EDDSPNAGTL
+3412 DDASPDAGTL

-3433 RFQPASRRNSGVCL
+3433 RFRPASRRNSGVCL

-3455 VGGVEA
+3455 AGESAA
-3461 PGVVPPA
+3461 PGAVPPA
-3468 ESSVSSVALA
+3468 TSLSSSVQLA
-3478 RRSLWWSVTD
+3478 RRSLWWSVSD
-3488 CVRGIAGEP
+3488 CVRDVAGVE
-3497 DCTCTPPG
+3497 DCVCTPPEA
-3505 PDGRIGVTGAA
+3505 DGTIRETSADVP
-3516 ASRGRFDGLTYIL
+3516 FDGLTYIL
-3529 QISAVAQIAVG
+3529 QISAVARIAVG

-3548 AVILFSVAQ
+3548 AVVLFSVAQ
-3557 LAKTWFSNKRLI
+3557 LAKSWFSNKRLI

-3602 LFNGLMDIYRDPHV
+3602 LFNGLMDIYRDPHA

-3628 PTVWWEGE
+3628 PTVWWEGDN
-3636 GAVDVFPSYRET
+3636 AVDTFPSYRET
-3648 ATEPYPKVKRD
+3648 ATEPYPKVKQD